1 MSNLITN
8 RRQERDSATTL
19 ERLQNCLN
27 AEFVADA
34 SIPDGTVLNGG
45 EKVRDIRQASLVL
58 KQNLRLGRECPIR
71 ELSI

>member
-1 MSNLITN
+1 MTCLFFYLN

-34 SIPDGTVLNGG
+34 SIPDGTVLKAG
-45 EKVRDIRQASLVL
+45 EKVRDKKPLYT
-58 KQNLRLGRECPIR
+58 
-71 ELSI
+71 